1 MNIRSSS
8 LVADGLSR
16 LLHSPE
22 FRAKRK
28 AIETE
33 VREEHAV
40 ELSSA
45 KDFWQRASVESKIKR
60 EIHRR
65 TKSITPSPYALWHSG

>member
-1 MNIRSSS
+1 MNGPTSS
-8 LVADGLSR
+8 LVADGLYR
-16 LLHSPE
+16 LLQSPE
-22 FRAKRK
+22 FRVKRK
-28 AIETE
+28 AIESQ

-45 KDFWQRASVESKIKR
+45 KDFWERLSVESKIKR

-65 TKSITPSPYALWHSG
+65 IKSITPSPYALWASQ